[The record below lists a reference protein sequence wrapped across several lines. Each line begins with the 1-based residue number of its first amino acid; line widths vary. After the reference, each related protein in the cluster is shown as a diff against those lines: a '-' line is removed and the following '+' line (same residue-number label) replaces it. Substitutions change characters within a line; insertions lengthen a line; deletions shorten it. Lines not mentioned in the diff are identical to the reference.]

1 MVLNPEVRN
10 VKLEHYGIYRITL
23 TMLIYTEEHFHLS
36 VFVNTSFRQL
46 DVHLGL
52 LLKFIDSF
60 TVVVAVVAVVVVV
73 VVVV

>member
-1 MVLNPEVRN
+1 
-10 VKLEHYGIYRITL
+10 
-23 TMLIYTEEHFHLS
+23 MLIYTEEHFHLS

-60 TVVVAVVAVVVVV
+60 TVVVAVVAVVAVVV
-73 VVVV
+73 VV